1 MPSKNWFMHPPHGKW
16 LENIVSLIQWHA
28 LHGRDYLE
36 IMKVVPYSRPIG
48 GWEVETK
55 ELVKLATKIAV
66 GKAHE

>member
-1 MPSKNWFMHPPHGKW
+1 MPSKNWFIHPPHGKW
-16 LENIVSLIQWHA
+16 LENNESFIEWHA